1 MKNALIFLFFLF
13 SYSLLWSQVDSLSPE
28 QAASWEAAAQWDKI
42 DEQST
47 ADIRKYTT
55 EARYCTPIVSY
66 IPDHPT
72 IPSPRDFFGRIIGA
86 EGYLTRVADEYQY
99 LEALA
104 KASPRVKIEEL
115 GLSEEGRRMILLVIA
130 DENTLGN
137 LDQYRT
143 YTDQLS
149 DPRATNEKKA
159 VEISEKAKPIMTIN
173 AGLHSTETGPPEM
186 VMELAYRLAVSEH
199 PDIKEIRENVITTII
214 PVMEPDGRDRIVDWY
229 YRVLEGYDD
238 RDYMPSGSPPYWGEH
253 AYHDN
258 NRDGIQMTLR
268 LTQAYNEMFHQWHPQ
283 YGLDLHESVP
293 LLYVSTGTGPY
304 NEMVDPIAVNEWQWI
319 ANWEISELTKQGLPG
334 VWTWAFYTGWNPG
347 YLVWIA
353 NNHNS
358 IGRFYETFGNS
369 TPKTME
375 RKIDRR
381 DVAGNMITSREWY
394 RASPPDEKVM
404 WSMRNNTNY
413 MQSGVLSSLTL
424 MARNRKTFLFN
435 FWKKGFNSYQKGL
448 KEAPYGWTIPA
459 DQASKDRTAYLINQ
473 LQKHGIEV
481 HKATANI
488 NLEKDTIHTG
498 DFVVRL
504 DQPYANFARTL
515 LSDIIFPKESKYR
528 PYDDVSWT
536 LGKVYRVDTREITD
550 KNIFKATAMQK
561 VEGPVTITP
570 KKESGRTFVIPHDGS
585 NSLITLRYAIKGY
598 PAFAADTAFSV
609 GDKHFPAGS
618 ILIRNDRGLEG
629 PLTEAAKKAMVD
641 VHAFSNMPDVPMH
654 ELDLPRVALY
664 HNWTYTQPD
673 GWVRYSL
680 KEAGVEFD
688 YINDD
693 VIKTGNLKQKYDV
706 ILMAHQRG
714 GLKGMIHGRDP
725 KFGPQ
730 PFSSSTE
737 FKSHGKIDQSNDIT
751 GGIGFKG
758 LSNMEEFLDQGGM
771 LMLFGGA
778 GQLATESG
786 LLRNVSSRSGVSTPG
801 SALQTMV
808 TRRDHPIT
816 YGFEDVH
823 HVFRTN
829 GPVYTVPENYEH
841 WIVVQ
846 YGTQIPDR
854 LEGKMEAPKSAKG
867 KFLLTGYVSGEQQ
880 LHKQGVVLDVPRHKG
895 GRVILYS
902 FNPLHRHL
910 NHGDHNYVF
919 NAIMNWN
926 DFPTPK
932 VDGPAGLL
940 VD

>member
-1 MKNALIFLFFLF
+1 MKKVLTLCMLLCF
-13 SYSLLWSQVDSLSPE
+13 YSQSWGQIDSLSPE
-28 QAASWEAAAQWDKI
+28 QAASWEAAAQWDKV
-42 DEQST
+42 DQQST

-66 IPDHPT
+66 IPEHAT
-72 IPSPRDFFGRIIGA
+72 IPSPRDFFGHIIGA
-86 EGYLTRVADEYQY
+86 EGHLTRVADEYNY

-104 KASPRVKIEEL
+104 KASPRVVIEEL
-115 GLSEEGRRMILLVIA
+115 GLSEEGRRMIMLVIA
-130 DENTLGN
+130 DEATLAQLN
-137 LDQYRT
+137 QYRA
-143 YTDQLS
+143 YTAQLS
-149 DPRATNEKKA
+149 DPRSTNEKQA

-229 YRVLEGYDD
+229 YRVLKDYDD
-238 RDYMPSGSPPYWGEH
+238 LEHMPSRSAPYWGDH

-369 TPKTME
+369 VPKTME
-375 RKIDRR
+375 REIRRR
-381 DVAGNMITSREWY
+381 DAAGNPSTSREWY
-394 RASPPDEKVM
+394 RAFPPDEKVM

-413 MQSGVLSSLTL
+413 MQSGVLSSLSL
-424 MARNRKTFLFN
+424 MARNKKTFLFN
-435 FWKKGFNSYQKGL
+435 FWKKGANSYQKGMN
-448 KEAPYGWTIPA
+448 EAPYGWVIPA
-459 DQASKDRTAYLINQ
+459 QQAAKDRTAYLINQ
-473 LQKHGIEV
+473 LQDHGIEV
-481 HKATANI
+481 HRATADI
-488 NLEKDTIHTG
+488 HLDKDTILQG

-515 LSDIIFPKESKYR
+515 LSDIIFPKDSKYR

-536 LGKVYRVDTREITD
+536 LGKVYRVDYREIKD
-550 KNIFKATAMQK
+550 KNIFKATAFNQ
-561 VEGPVTITP
+561 VNGDVSLETEQQSNRV
-570 KKESGRTFVIPHDGS
+570 FVIPHDGA
-585 NSLITLRYAIKGY
+585 NSLIGLRYAIKGY
-598 PAFAADTAFSV
+598 PAYAADTAFSI
-609 GDKHFPAGS
+609 GDQHFPAGS
-618 ILIRNDRGLEG
+618 MIIQNDRGLEG

-641 VHAFSNMPDVPMH
+641 VKAFRNMPDVPKH

-680 KEAGVEFD
+680 KEAGIEFD

-693 VIKTGNLKQKYDV
+693 IIKAGKLKNKYDV

-714 GLKGMIHGRDP
+714 GLKTMVHGRDP
-725 KFGPQ
+725 KFGPE
-730 PFSSSTE
+730 PFTPSDE
-737 FKSHGKIDQSNDIT
+737 FKSHGKIDQSPDIT
-751 GGIGFKG
+751 GGIGFAG
-758 LSNMEEFLDQGGM
+758 LANLEAFLNEGGT
-771 LMLFGGA
+771 LMLLGGA
-778 GQLATESG
+778 GELATESG
-786 LLRNVSSRSGVSTPG
+786 LLRNVSSRSGVNTPG
-801 SALQTMV
+801 SAVQTMV
-808 TRRDHPIT
+808 VRRDHPIA

-829 GPVYTVPENYEH
+829 GPMYSVPEQYEH

-846 YGTQIPDR
+846 YGSQIPDR
-854 LEGKMEAPKSAKG
+854 LKGKMDKPKNAG
-867 KFLLTGYVSGEQQ
+867 GPFMLTGYVSGQQ
-880 LHKQGVVLDVPRHKG
+880 QMQKQGVVLDIPRHQG
-895 GRVILYS
+895 GRVVLYS

-932 VDGPAGLL
+932 IKGPQGLL

>member
-1 MKNALIFLFFLF
+1 MKKILSFLF
-13 SYSLLWSQVDSLSPE
+13 LLCISAPIRSQIDSLSPE
-28 QAASWEAAAQWDKI
+28 QAASWAAAAQWDKV
-42 DEQST
+42 DQQST

-55 EARYCTPIVSY
+55 ETRYCTPIVSY
-66 IPDHPT
+66 IPEHAT
-72 IPSPRDFFGRIIGA
+72 VPSPRDFLGHIIGA
-86 EGYLTRVADEYQY
+86 EGYLTGVTDEYRY

-115 GLSEEGRRMILLVIA
+115 GLSEEGRRMIMLIIA
-130 DENTLGN
+130 DEATLNN
-137 LDQYRT
+137 LDQYRQ
-143 YTDQLS
+143 YTAQLA
-149 DPRATNEKKA
+149 DPRITNEKAA

-229 YRVLEGYDD
+229 YRILEDYDD
-238 RDYMPSGSPPYWGEH
+238 RNYMPDRSAPFWGEH

-369 TPKTME
+369 IPKTME
-375 RKIDRR
+375 REIQRR
-381 DVAGNMITSREWY
+381 DAAGNPSTSREWY
-394 RASPPDEKVM
+394 RAFPPDEKVM

-424 MARNRKTFLFN
+424 MARNKKTFLFN
-435 FWKKGFNSYQKGL
+435 FWKKGFNSYMKGM
-448 KEAPYGWTIPA
+448 KEAPYGWVIPA
-459 DQASKDRTAYLINQ
+459 EQASKDRTAYLVNQ
-473 LQKHGIEV
+473 LQRHGIEI
-481 HKATANI
+481 HRATADI
-488 NLEKDTIHTG
+488 NLEKDTIQRG

-515 LSDIIFPKESKYR
+515 LSDIIFPKDSKYR

-536 LGKVYRVDTREITD
+536 LGKVYRVNYREITD
-550 KNIFKATAMQK
+550 KNIFKAT
-561 VEGPVTITP
+561 TITALNGDITLNSE
-570 KKESGRTFVIPHDGS
+570 KESGKVFVIPHDGS
-585 NSLITLRYAIKGY
+585 NSLIMLRYALKGY
-598 PAFAADTAFSV
+598 PVYAADTAFTM
-609 GDKHFPAGS
+609 DDQHFPAGS
-618 ILIRNDRGLEG
+618 MIISNDRGLEA
-629 PLTEAAKKAMVD
+629 PLTEAAKKAMVN
-641 VHAFSNMPDVPMH
+641 VHAFNIMPEVPMH

-673 GWVRYSL
+673 GWVRYTL
-680 KEAGVEFD
+680 KEAGIEFD

-693 VIKTGNLKQKYDV
+693 AIKAGNLKDQYDV

-714 GLKGMIHGRDP
+714 GLKGMVHGRDP

-730 PFSSSTE
+730 PFTASDE
-737 FKSHGKIDQSNDIT
+737 YKSHGKIDQSADIT
-751 GGIGFKG
+751 GGIGFNG
-758 LSNMEEFLDQGGM
+758 LANLEAFLNEGGM

-786 LLRNVSSRSGVSTPG
+786 LLRNVNSRSGVNTPG
-801 SALQTMV
+801 SAIQTMV
-808 TRRDHPIT
+808 VRRDHPIT

-829 GPVYTVPENYEH
+829 GPMYTVPEQYEH

-846 YGTQIPDR
+846 YGTQIPER
-854 LEGKMEAPKSAKG
+854 LEGKMDKPKNAG
-867 KFLLTGYVSGEQQ
+867 GPFMLTGYVSGQQ
-880 LHKQGVVLDVPRHKG
+880 QMQKQGVVLDVPRHKG

-919 NAIMNWN
+919 NAILNWN
-926 DFPTPK
+926 DFPKPK
-932 VDGPAGLL
+932 IEGAEGLL